1 MTADE
6 ERIENIQKDQ
16 MVQLLKRN
24 HDVLMEK
31 YELVR
36 RQLESLQKTSTQK
49 EELFN
54 KQ

>member
-6 ERIENIQKDQ
+6 ERIENIQKEQ

-24 HDVLMEK
+24 HDILMEK

-36 RQLESLQKTSTQK
+36 RQHQALEKTSMQK

-54 KQ
+54 KM